1 MSQKK
6 SLIHILESCEKH
18 EFDRIVKS
26 YLKEVYS
33 YNRVINTDGKDDI
46 GLDMKVLDASGCTYQ
61 YQLTV
66 QKSSTAKEKNALKNK
81 IFKDVQKA
89 KENCND
95 GYKNILFFFYS
106 YPLTNKLKRDYKREA
121 LKDYDIQLEIVDA
134 NQIAEEAEELAN
146 LKKSIYSLSDIS
158 EFKTS
163 SFEDDKKNHLIYDLV
178 SFGKTS
184 EIKLEIVKAYILQEL
199 YIRTSLTSKDIE
211 QSCTTNFKSS
221 ENNVF
226 YNKLLHNLY
235 NVEQKILYDKK
246 SKMYSLTEAT
256 RKKIS
261 NTNEQINIEE
271 GHFVNQIGAI
281 LKENNIEFLLDDVL
295 KLLKEFY
302 IATFDK
308 RIKSLDTRDW
318 EDYNVPLSLLTNKGK
333 LSSPKAK
340 DILKSLFS
348 ICDENKYMQK
358 ICAECVFSSKV
369 NIDDL
374 EKYAREKKKV
384 YIDTTIA
391 LYLLCYYYQD
401 TNDYKSYYYKL
412 SKVFCQ
418 FCKKNKIKLHITNRY
433 LFEINS
439 HIREAFNFIPFSKL
453 QSFSSLGT
461 SRNVLY
467 NFYLHLYSH
476 ELIDYSY
483 EEYLSKFKF
492 GIYDDNTKL
501 NQTISLFLENLGI
514 EVIDIPKEYK
524 IESSSKL
531 ITNTLAYSNKTKTN
545 FALTN
550 DAIMLD
556 FLGDK
561 DVDVHP
567 IEPVFVTWDKI
578 MFKVLKDYF
587 NENPNA
593 QKWMQFTPS
602 QLIDR
607 YSLLSFSINEETIT
621 KEMLALL
628 SGDFIQQ
635 TYSLIDALTLI
646 INPDKKVGREYVNA
660 FVEMKN
666 DNIYTISKDPD
677 EESDNQETDI
687 IDYIVHE
694 ITLHFKENRAALK
707 NLFSIEELF
716 PIVLDTIRGLIEH
729 YSKYKQL
736 ESKDFIPF
744 DNLISKYNQNI

>member
-1 MSQKK
+1 MSQRK
-6 SLIHILESCEKH
+6 SLIHLLGSCEKH
-18 EFDRIVKS
+18 EFDRVVKS

-33 YNRVINTDGKDDI
+33 YSRVINTDGKDDI
-46 GLDMKVLDASGCTYQ
+46 GLDIKVLDDSGCKYQ

-66 QKSSTAKEKNALKNK
+66 QKSDNANARSALKSK

-89 KENCND
+89 KENCKD
-95 GYKNILFFFYS
+95 GYENVLFFFYS
-106 YPLTNKLKRDYKREA
+106 YPLTNKLIRDYKREA
-121 LKDYDIQLEIVDA
+121 LKDYEIQLEIIDA
-134 NQIAEEAEELAN
+134 NQIAEEAEDLAT
-146 LKKSIYSLSDIS
+146 LKEIIYSLSNLS
-158 EFKTS
+158 AFKTS
-163 SFEDDKKNHLIYDLV
+163 SFEDSKKNHLIYDLV

-199 YIRTSLTSKDIE
+199 YMHLSLTGEDIE
-211 QSCTTNFKSS
+211 KSCNANFKSS
-221 ENNVF
+221 ENTVF
-226 YNKLLHNLY
+226 YKKLLQNLY
-235 NVEQKILYDKK
+235 NIEKKVLYDKQ
-246 SKMYSLTEAT
+246 SKTYSLTEEI
-256 RKKIS
+256 RKEIS
-261 NTNEQINIEE
+261 NTNEQIKVEKTY
-271 GHFVNQIGAI
+271 FVNQIGTI
-281 LKENNIEFLLDDVL
+281 LTEYKIVFLLDDVL

-308 RIKSLDTRDW
+308 RIKSLDTGDL
-318 EDYNVPLSLLTNKGK
+318 EECNVLLSLLTNRGK
-333 LSSPKAK
+333 IPPHKAK
-340 DILKSLFS
+340 DILMSLFS

-358 ICAECVFSSKV
+358 VCAECVFSSKV

-401 TNDYKSYYYKL
+401 TDNYKSYYYNL
-412 SKVFCQ
+412 SKGFCQ
-418 FCKKNKIKLHITNRY
+418 FCKKNKIKLYITNRY

-453 QSFSSLGT
+453 QSFPDLGK

-467 NFYLHLYSH
+467 NFYLHLQCH
-476 ELIDYSY
+476 EQIDYSY
-483 EEYLSKFKF
+483 EEYIAKFNF
-492 GIYDDNTKL
+492 GVYDSNTKL
-501 NQTISLFLENLGI
+501 NQTISLYLENLGVEI
-514 EVIDIPKEYK
+514 VEVQKDYEIDN
-524 IESSSKL
+524 SSKL
-531 ITNTLAYSNKTKTN
+531 ITNMLIYNNKTKTKC
-545 FALTN
+545 ALTN

-561 DVDVHP
+561 DVEVHP

-646 INPDKKVGREYVNA
+646 INPDEEIGREYVNA

-666 DNIYTISKDPD
+666 EKIYTITKDPD

-694 ITLHFKENRAALK
+694 VTIHFKENRAALK
-707 NLFSIEELF
+707 NLFSSEELF

>member
-18 EFDRIVKS
+18 EFDKIVKS

-46 GLDMKVLDASGCTYQ
+46 GLDIKVLDASGCTYQ

-106 YPLTNKLKRDYKREA
+106 YSLTNKLKRDYKREA
-121 LKDYDIQLEIVDA
+121 LKDYEIQLEIIDA
-134 NQIAEEAEELAN
+134 NQIAEEAEDLAN

-163 SFEDDKKNHLIYDLV
+163 SFEDGKKNHLIYDLV

-226 YNKLLHNLY
+226 YNKLLQNLY

-246 SKMYSLTEAT
+246 SKMYSLTETT
-256 RKKIS
+256 RKEIS

-271 GHFVNQIGAI
+271 SHFVNQIGAI

-340 DILKSLFS
+340 GILKSLFS

-401 TNDYKSYYYKL
+401 TDDYKSYYYKL

-531 ITNTLAYSNKTKTN
+531 ITNTLAYNNKTKTN

-561 DVDVHP
+561 DIDVHP

-646 INPDKKVGREYVNA
+646 INPDEKVGREYVNA

-677 EESDNQETDI
+677 EESDIQETNI

>member
-6 SLIHILESCEKH
+6 SLIHLLGSCEKH
-18 EFDRIVKS
+18 EFDRVVKS

-66 QKSSTAKEKNALKNK
+66 QKSSTAKEKNALKDK

-121 LKDYDIQLEIVDA
+121 LKDYEIQLEIIDA
-134 NQIAEEAEELAN
+134 NQIAEEAEDLAN

-163 SFEDDKKNHLIYDLV
+163 SFEDGKKNHLIYDLV

-226 YNKLLHNLY
+226 YNKLLQNLY

-246 SKMYSLTEAT
+246 SKMYSLTETT
-256 RKKIS
+256 RKEIS

-271 GHFVNQIGAI
+271 SHFVNQIGAI

-318 EDYNVPLSLLTNKGK
+318 DDYNVPLSLLTNKGK

-340 DILKSLFS
+340 GILKSLFS

-401 TNDYKSYYYKL
+401 TDDYKSYYYKL

-531 ITNTLAYSNKTKTN
+531 ITNTLAYNNKTKTN

-561 DVDVHP
+561 DIDVHP

-646 INPDKKVGREYVNA
+646 INPDEKVGREYVNA

-666 DNIYTISKDPD
+666 DNIYTIFKDPD
-677 EESDNQETDI
+677 EESDIQETNI

>member
-1 MSQKK
+1 MPQKK
-6 SLIHILESCEKH
+6 SLIHLLGSCEKH
-18 EFDRIVKS
+18 EFDRVVKS

-66 QKSSTAKEKNALKNK
+66 QKSSTAKEKNALKDK

-121 LKDYDIQLEIVDA
+121 LKDYEIQLEIIDA
-134 NQIAEEAEELAN
+134 NQIAEEAEDLAN

-163 SFEDDKKNHLIYDLV
+163 SFEDGKKNHLIYDLV

-226 YNKLLHNLY
+226 YNKLLQNLY

-246 SKMYSLTEAT
+246 SKMYSLTETT
-256 RKKIS
+256 RKEIS

-271 GHFVNQIGAI
+271 SHFVNQIGAI

-318 EDYNVPLSLLTNKGK
+318 DDYNVPLSLLTNKGK

-340 DILKSLFS
+340 GILKSLFS

-401 TNDYKSYYYKL
+401 TDDYKSYYYKL

-531 ITNTLAYSNKTKTN
+531 ITNTLAYNNKTKTN

-561 DVDVHP
+561 DIDVHP

-646 INPDKKVGREYVNA
+646 INPDEKVGREYVNA

-666 DNIYTISKDPD
+666 DNIYTIFKDPD
-677 EESDNQETDI
+677 EESDIQETNI

>member
-1 MSQKK
+1 G
-6 SLIHILESCEKH
+6 SCEKH
-18 EFDRIVKS
+18 EFDRVVKS

-121 LKDYDIQLEIVDA
+121 LKDYEIQLEIIDA
-134 NQIAEEAEELAN
+134 NQIAEEAEDLAN

-163 SFEDDKKNHLIYDLV
+163 SFEDGKKNHLIYDLV

-226 YNKLLHNLY
+226 YNKLLQNLY

-256 RKKIS
+256 RKEIS

-271 GHFVNQIGAI
+271 SHFVNQIGAI

-340 DILKSLFS
+340 GILKSLFS

-401 TNDYKSYYYKL
+401 TDDYKSYYYKL

-531 ITNTLAYSNKTKTN
+531 ITNTLAYNNKTKTN

-646 INPDKKVGREYVNA
+646 INPDEKVGREYVNA

-677 EESDNQETDI
+677 EESDNQETNI

>member
-6 SLIHILESCEKH
+6 SLIHLLGSCEKH
-18 EFDRIVKS
+18 EFDRVVKS

-66 QKSSTAKEKNALKNK
+66 QKSSTAKEKNALKDK

-121 LKDYDIQLEIVDA
+121 LKDYEIQLEIIDA
-134 NQIAEEAEELAN
+134 NQIAEEAEDLAN

-163 SFEDDKKNHLIYDLV
+163 SFEDGKKNHLIYDLV

-226 YNKLLHNLY
+226 YNKLLQNLY

-246 SKMYSLTEAT
+246 SKMYSLTETT
-256 RKKIS
+256 RKEIS

-271 GHFVNQIGAI
+271 SHFVNQIGAI

-333 LSSPKAK
+333 LSSSKAK
-340 DILKSLFS
+340 GILKSLFS

-401 TNDYKSYYYKL
+401 TDDYKSYYYKL

-531 ITNTLAYSNKTKTN
+531 ITNTLAYNNKTKTN

-561 DVDVHP
+561 DIDVHP

-646 INPDKKVGREYVNA
+646 INPDEKVGREYVNA

-677 EESDNQETDI
+677 EESDIQETNI

>member
-6 SLIHILESCEKH
+6 SLIHLLGSCEKH
-18 EFDRIVKS
+18 EFDRVVKS

-121 LKDYDIQLEIVDA
+121 LKDYEIQLEIIDA
-134 NQIAEEAEELAN
+134 NQIAEEAEDLAN

-163 SFEDDKKNHLIYDLV
+163 SFEDGKKNHLIYDLV

-226 YNKLLHNLY
+226 YNKLLQNLY

-256 RKKIS
+256 RKEIS

-271 GHFVNQIGAI
+271 SHFVNQIGAI

-340 DILKSLFS
+340 GILKSLFS

-401 TNDYKSYYYKL
+401 TDDYKSYYYKL

-531 ITNTLAYSNKTKTN
+531 ITNTLAYNNKTKTN

-646 INPDKKVGREYVNA
+646 INPDEKVGREYVNA

-677 EESDNQETDI
+677 EESDNQETNI

>member
-1 MSQKK
+1 M
-6 SLIHILESCEKH
+6 
-18 EFDRIVKS
+18 F
-26 YLKEVYS
+26 Y
-33 YNRVINTDGKDDI
+33 
-46 GLDMKVLDASGCTYQ
+46 
-61 YQLTV
+61 
-66 QKSSTAKEKNALKNK
+66 
-81 IFKDVQKA
+81 
-89 KENCND
+89 
-95 GYKNILFFFYS
+95 GYKY
-106 YPLTNKLKRDYKREA
+106 
-121 LKDYDIQLEIVDA
+121 
-134 NQIAEEAEELAN
+134 
-146 LKKSIYSLSDIS
+146 
-158 EFKTS
+158 
-163 SFEDDKKNHLIYDLV
+163 
-178 SFGKTS
+178 
-184 EIKLEIVKAYILQEL
+184 
-199 YIRTSLTSKDIE
+199 
-211 QSCTTNFKSS
+211 
-221 ENNVF
+221 
-226 YNKLLHNLY
+226 
-235 NVEQKILYDKK
+235 
-246 SKMYSLTEAT
+246 
-256 RKKIS
+256 
-261 NTNEQINIEE
+261 
-271 GHFVNQIGAI
+271 
-281 LKENNIEFLLDDVL
+281 NIEFLLDDVL

-318 EDYNVPLSLLTNKGK
+318 DDYNVPLSLLTNKGK

-340 DILKSLFS
+340 GILKSLFS

-401 TNDYKSYYYKL
+401 TDDYKSYYYKL

-476 ELIDYSY
+476 KLIDYSY

-531 ITNTLAYSNKTKTN
+531 ITNTLAYNNKTKTN

-561 DVDVHP
+561 DIDVHP

-646 INPDKKVGREYVNA
+646 INPDEKVGREYVNA

-666 DNIYTISKDPD
+666 DNIYTIFKDPD
-677 EESDNQETDI
+677 EESDIQETNI

>member
-1 MSQKK
+1 MSQRK
-6 SLIHILESCEKH
+6 SLIHLLGSCEKH
-18 EFDRIVKS
+18 EFDRVVKS

-33 YNRVINTDGKDDI
+33 YTRVINTDGKDDI
-46 GLDMKVLDASGCTYQ
+46 GLDLKVLDDIGCKYQ

-66 QKSSTAKEKNALKNK
+66 QKSDNASEKSALKSK

-89 KENCND
+89 KENCKD
-95 GYKNILFFFYS
+95 GYENILYFFYS
-106 YPLTNKLKRDYKREA
+106 YPLTNKLIRDCKREA
-121 LKDYDIQLEIVDA
+121 LKDYEIRLEIIDA
-134 NQIAEEAEELAN
+134 NQIAEEAEDLAN
-146 LKKSIYSLSDIS
+146 LKETIYSLSNLS
-158 EFKTS
+158 AYKTS
-163 SFEDDKKNHLIYDLV
+163 SFEENKKNHLIYDLV

-184 EIKLEIVKAYILQEL
+184 EIKLEIVKAYILQKL
-199 YIRTSLTSKDIE
+199 YMHLSLTGEDIE
-211 QSCTTNFKSS
+211 KSCNANFRSS
-221 ENNVF
+221 ENTVF
-226 YNKLLHNLY
+226 YKKLLQNLY
-235 NVEQKILYDKK
+235 NIEKKVLYDKQ
-246 SKMYSLTEAT
+246 SKTYSLTEEI
-256 RKKIS
+256 RKEIS
-261 NTNEQINIEE
+261 NTNEQIKVEKTY
-271 GHFVNQIGAI
+271 FVNQIGTI
-281 LKENNIEFLLDDVL
+281 LTEYKIVFLLDDVL

-308 RIKSLDTRDW
+308 RIKSLDTGDL
-318 EDYNVPLSLLTNKGK
+318 EECNVLLSLLTNRGK
-333 LSSPKAK
+333 IPPHKAK
-340 DILKSLFS
+340 DILMSLFS

-358 ICAECVFSSKV
+358 VCAECVFSSKV

-401 TNDYKSYYYKL
+401 TDNYKSYYYNL
-412 SKVFCQ
+412 SKGFCQ
-418 FCKKNKIKLHITNRY
+418 FCKKNKIKLYITNRY

-453 QSFSSLGT
+453 QSFPDLGK

-467 NFYLHLYSH
+467 NFYLHLQCH
-476 ELIDYSY
+476 DQIDYSY
-483 EEYLSKFKF
+483 EEYLAKFNF
-492 GIYDDNTKL
+492 GVYDSNTKL
-501 NQTISLFLENLGI
+501 NQTISLYLENLGVEI
-514 EVIDIPKEYK
+514 VEVQKDYEIDN
-524 IESSSKL
+524 SSKL
-531 ITNTLAYSNKTKTN
+531 ITNMLIYNNKTKTK

-561 DVDVHP
+561 DVEVHP

-646 INPDKKVGREYVNA
+646 INPDEEIGREYVNA

-666 DNIYTISKDPD
+666 EKIYTITKDPD

-694 ITLHFKENRAALK
+694 VTMHFKENRAALK
-707 NLFSIEELF
+707 NLFSSEELF

>member
-6 SLIHILESCEKH
+6 SLIHLLGSCEKH
-18 EFDRIVKS
+18 EFDRVVKS

-66 QKSSTAKEKNALKNK
+66 QKSSTAKEKNALKDK

-121 LKDYDIQLEIVDA
+121 LKDYEIQLEIIDA
-134 NQIAEEAEELAN
+134 NQIAEEAEDLAN

-163 SFEDDKKNHLIYDLV
+163 SFEDGKKNHLIYDLV

-226 YNKLLHNLY
+226 YNKLLQNLY

-246 SKMYSLTEAT
+246 SKMYSLTETT
-256 RKKIS
+256 RKEIS

-271 GHFVNQIGAI
+271 SHFVNQIGAI
-281 LKENNIEFLLDDVL
+281 LKENNIDFLLDDVL

-318 EDYNVPLSLLTNKGK
+318 DDYNVPLSLLTNKGK

-340 DILKSLFS
+340 GILKSLFS

-401 TNDYKSYYYKL
+401 TDDYKSYYYKL

-531 ITNTLAYSNKTKTN
+531 ITNTLAYNNKTKTN

-561 DVDVHP
+561 DIDVHP

-646 INPDKKVGREYVNA
+646 INPDEKVGREYVNA

-666 DNIYTISKDPD
+666 DNIYTIFKDPD
-677 EESDNQETDI
+677 EESDIQETNI

>member
-6 SLIHILESCEKH
+6 SLIHLLGSCEKH
-18 EFDRIVKS
+18 EFDRVVKS

-33 YNRVINTDGKDDI
+33 YTRVINTDGKDDI
-46 GLDMKVLDASGCTYQ
+46 GLDIKVLDDSGCKYQ

-66 QKSSTAKEKNALKNK
+66 QKSDNANERSALKSK

-89 KENCND
+89 KENCKD
-95 GYKNILFFFYS
+95 GYENILFFFYS
-106 YPLTNKLKRDYKREA
+106 YPLTNKLIRDYKREA
-121 LKDYDIQLEIVDA
+121 LKDYEIQLEIIDA

-146 LKKSIYSLSDIS
+146 LKKSIYSLSNIS

-221 ENNVF
+221 ENNLF
-226 YNKLLHNLY
+226 YNKLLQNLY

-256 RKKIS
+256 RKEIS
-261 NTNEQINIEE
+261 NTNEQISIEE
-271 GHFVNQIGAI
+271 SHFVNQIGAI

-295 KLLKEFY
+295 KLLKDFY

-308 RIKSLDTRDW
+308 RIKSLDTKDW
-318 EDYNVPLSLLTNKGK
+318 EDYNGPLSLLTNKGK

-340 DILKSLFS
+340 GILKSLFS
-348 ICDENKYMQK
+348 TCDENKYMQK

-401 TNDYKSYYYKL
+401 TDDYKSYYYKL

-433 LFEINS
+433 LFEINL

-453 QSFSSLGT
+453 QSFSSLGN

-514 EVIDIPKEYK
+514 EVINIPKEYK

-531 ITNTLAYSNKTKTN
+531 ITNTLAYNNKTKTN
-545 FALTN
+545 FALKN

-578 MFKVLKDYF
+578 MFKVLKAYF

-646 INPDKKVGREYVNA
+646 INPDEKVGREYVNA

-666 DNIYTISKDPD
+666 DSIYTISKDPD

>member
-6 SLIHILESCEKH
+6 SLIHLLGSCEKH
-18 EFDRIVKS
+18 EFDRVVKS

-33 YNRVINTDGKDDI
+33 YTRVINTDGKDDI
-46 GLDMKVLDASGCTYQ
+46 GLDIRVLDDSGCKYQ

-66 QKSSTAKEKNALKNK
+66 QKSDNANERSALKSK

-89 KENCND
+89 KENCKD
-95 GYKNILFFFYS
+95 GYENILFFFYS
-106 YPLTNKLKRDYKREA
+106 YPLTNKLIRDYKREA
-121 LKDYDIQLEIVDA
+121 LKDYEIQLEIIDA

-146 LKKSIYSLSDIS
+146 LKKSIYSLSNIS

-221 ENNVF
+221 ENNLF
-226 YNKLLHNLY
+226 YNKLLQNLY

-256 RKKIS
+256 RKEIS
-261 NTNEQINIEE
+261 NTNEQISIEE
-271 GHFVNQIGAI
+271 SHFVNQIGAI

-295 KLLKEFY
+295 KLLKDFY

-308 RIKSLDTRDW
+308 RIKSLDTKDW
-318 EDYNVPLSLLTNKGK
+318 EDYNGPLSLLTNKGK

-340 DILKSLFS
+340 GILKSLFS
-348 ICDENKYMQK
+348 TCDENKYMQK

-401 TNDYKSYYYKL
+401 TDDYKSYYYKL

-433 LFEINS
+433 LFEINL

-453 QSFSSLGT
+453 QSFSSLGN

-514 EVIDIPKEYK
+514 EVINIPKEYK

-531 ITNTLAYSNKTKTN
+531 ITNTLAYNNKTKTN
-545 FALTN
+545 FALKN

-578 MFKVLKDYF
+578 MFKVLKAYF

-646 INPDKKVGREYVNA
+646 INPDEKVGREYVNA

-666 DNIYTISKDPD
+666 DSIYTISKDPD

>member
-6 SLIHILESCEKH
+6 SLIHLLGSCEKH
-18 EFDRIVKS
+18 EFDRVVKL

-33 YNRVINTDGKDDI
+33 YTRVINTDGKDDI
-46 GLDMKVLDASGCTYQ
+46 GLDIKVLDDSGCKYQ

-66 QKSSTAKEKNALKNK
+66 QKSDNANERNALKSK

-89 KENCND
+89 KENCKD
-95 GYKNILFFFYS
+95 GYENILFFFYS
-106 YPLTNKLKRDYKREA
+106 YPLTNKLIRDYKREA
-121 LKDYDIQLEIVDA
+121 LKDYDIRLEIIDA
-134 NQIAEEAEELAN
+134 NQIAEEAEDLAN
-146 LKKSIYSLSDIS
+146 LKEIIYSLSNLS
-158 EFKTS
+158 AFKTS
-163 SFEDDKKNHLIYDLV
+163 SFEDSKKNHLIYDLV

-199 YIRTSLTSKDIE
+199 YMHLSLTGEDIE
-211 QSCTTNFKSS
+211 KSCNANFRSS
-221 ENNVF
+221 ENTVF
-226 YNKLLHNLY
+226 YKKLLQNLY
-235 NVEQKILYDKK
+235 NIEQKVLYDKK
-246 SKMYSLTEAT
+246 SKTYSLTEET
-256 RKKIS
+256 RKEIS
-261 NTNEQINIEE
+261 NTNEQINVEE
-271 GHFVNQIGAI
+271 TYFVNQIGTV
-281 LKENNIEFLLDDVL
+281 LKEYEIDFLLDDVL

-308 RIKSLDTRDW
+308 RIKSLDTGDL
-318 EDYNVPLSLLTNKGK
+318 EECNVLLSLLANRGNVP
-333 LSSPKAK
+333 SPKAK
-340 DILKSLFS
+340 DILMSLFS
-348 ICDENKYMQK
+348 ICDDNKYMQK
-358 ICAECVFSSKV
+358 VCAECVFSYKV
-369 NIDDL
+369 NLDDL

-401 TNDYKSYYYKL
+401 TDNYKSYYYNL
-412 SKVFCQ
+412 SKFFCQ
-418 FCKKNKIKLHITNRY
+418 FCKKNKIKLYITNRY
-433 LFEINS
+433 LFEISS

-453 QSFSSLGT
+453 QSFSDLGT

-467 NFYLHLYSH
+467 NFYLYLQRY
-476 ELIDYSY
+476 EQIDYSY
-483 EEYLSKFKF
+483 EEYLSKFNF
-492 GIYDDNTKL
+492 GVYDSNTKL
-501 NQTISLFLENLGI
+501 NQTISLYLENLGVEI
-514 EVIDIPKEYK
+514 VEIQKDYK
-524 IESSSKL
+524 IDNSSKL
-531 ITNTLAYSNKTKTN
+531 IANTLIYNSKTKTN

-561 DVDVHP
+561 DVEVHP

-587 NENPNA
+587 NEHPNA
-593 QKWMQFTPS
+593 QEWMQFTPS
-602 QLIDR
+602 QFIDR
-607 YSLLSFSINEETIT
+607 YSLLSFSINEETIS

-646 INPDKKVGREYVNA
+646 INPNEKVGREYVNA

>member
-1 MSQKK
+1 MSQRK
-6 SLIHILESCEKH
+6 SLIHLLGSCEKH
-18 EFDRIVKS
+18 EFDRVVKS

-33 YNRVINTDGKDDI
+33 YSRVINTDGKDDI
-46 GLDMKVLDASGCTYQ
+46 GLDIKVLDDSGCKYQ

-66 QKSSTAKEKNALKNK
+66 QKSDNANARSALKSK

-89 KENCND
+89 KENCKD
-95 GYKNILFFFYS
+95 GYENVLFFFYS
-106 YPLTNKLKRDYKREA
+106 YPLTNKLIRDYKREA
-121 LKDYDIQLEIVDA
+121 LKDYEIQLEIIDA
-134 NQIAEEAEELAN
+134 NQIAEEAEDLAT
-146 LKKSIYSLSDIS
+146 LKEIIYSLSNLS
-158 EFKTS
+158 AFKTS
-163 SFEDDKKNHLIYDLV
+163 SFEDSKKNHLIYDLV

-199 YIRTSLTSKDIE
+199 YMHLSLTGEDIE
-211 QSCTTNFKSS
+211 KSCNANFKSS
-221 ENNVF
+221 ENTVF
-226 YNKLLHNLY
+226 YKKLLQNLY
-235 NVEQKILYDKK
+235 NIEKKVLYDKQ
-246 SKMYSLTEAT
+246 SKTYSLTEEI
-256 RKKIS
+256 RKEIS
-261 NTNEQINIEE
+261 NTNEQIKVEKTY
-271 GHFVNQIGAI
+271 FVNQIGTI
-281 LKENNIEFLLDDVL
+281 LTEYKIVFLLDDVL

-308 RIKSLDTRDW
+308 RIKSLDTGDL
-318 EDYNVPLSLLTNKGK
+318 EECNVLLSLLTNRGK
-333 LSSPKAK
+333 IPPHKAK
-340 DILKSLFS
+340 DILMSLFS

-358 ICAECVFSSKV
+358 VCAECVFSSKV

-401 TNDYKSYYYKL
+401 TDNYKSYYYNL
-412 SKVFCQ
+412 SKGFCQ
-418 FCKKNKIKLHITNRY
+418 FCKKNKIKLYITNRY

-453 QSFSSLGT
+453 QSFPDLGK

-467 NFYLHLYSH
+467 NFYLHLQCH
-476 ELIDYSY
+476 EQIDYSY
-483 EEYLSKFKF
+483 EEYLAKFNF
-492 GIYDDNTKL
+492 GVYDSNTKL
-501 NQTISLFLENLGI
+501 NQTISLYLENLGVEI
-514 EVIDIPKEYK
+514 VEVQKDYEIDN
-524 IESSSKL
+524 SSKL
-531 ITNTLAYSNKTKTN
+531 ITNMLIYNNKTKTK

-561 DVDVHP
+561 DVEVHP

-621 KEMLALL
+621 KEMLALVD
-628 SGDFIQQ
+628 SSTNCEF
-635 TYSLIDALTLI
+635 T
-646 INPDKKVGREYVNA
+646 
-660 FVEMKN
+660 
-666 DNIYTISKDPD
+666 
-677 EESDNQETDI
+677 ES
-687 IDYIVHE
+687 
-694 ITLHFKENRAALK
+694 FC
-707 NLFSIEELF
+707 
-716 PIVLDTIRGLIEH
+716 
-729 YSKYKQL
+729 
-736 ESKDFIPF
+736 
-744 DNLISKYNQNI
+744 

>member
-6 SLIHILESCEKH
+6 SLIHLLGSCEKH
-18 EFDRIVKS
+18 EFDRVVKS

-66 QKSSTAKEKNALKNK
+66 QKSSTAKEKNALKDK

-121 LKDYDIQLEIVDA
+121 LKDYEIQLEIIDA
-134 NQIAEEAEELAN
+134 NQIAEEAEDLAN

-163 SFEDDKKNHLIYDLV
+163 SFEDGKKNHLIYDLV

-226 YNKLLHNLY
+226 YNKLLQNLY

-246 SKMYSLTEAT
+246 SKMYSLTETT
-256 RKKIS
+256 RKEIS

-271 GHFVNQIGAI
+271 SHFVNQIGAI

-318 EDYNVPLSLLTNKGK
+318 DDYNVPLSLLTNKGK

-340 DILKSLFS
+340 GILKSLFS

-401 TNDYKSYYYKL
+401 TDDYKSYYYKL

-531 ITNTLAYSNKTKTN
+531 ITNTLAYNNKTKTN

-561 DVDVHP
+561 DIDVHP

-646 INPDKKVGREYVNA
+646 INPDEKVGREYVNA

-677 EESDNQETDI
+677 EESDIQETNI